1 MPMIIG
7 TARFEDVVINNCDS
21 HHYSTHSLY
30 SVTTTS
36 RINGTEL

>member
-1 MPMIIG
+1 MIIG
-7 TARFEDVVINNCDS
+7 IARFQDVVINNRNS

-36 RINGTEL
+36 RHNGTGL